1 MNEKQNLDILVRLSM
16 ASDAIGSAQI
26 FLNEA
31 IDLAKSTEERNEIIK
46 WRDATTNCFKGLY
59 EKIEKSEKE
68 IGISARIDQASSD
81 IGILVTM
88 RNVEELIAAA
98 EIRLSDLLEQPSS
111 QAKELERFEEH
122 ANKLMEGIAT
132 WNNEFAKKI
141 LHEK

>member
-31 IDLAKSTEERNEIIK
+31 IDLAKSAEECNEIIK

-59 EKIEKSEKE
+59 EKIEKDEKE
-68 IGISARIDQASSD
+68 IGISDRIDQASSD

-98 EIRLSDLLEQPSS
+98 EIRLSDLVEQPSS
-111 QAKELERFEEH
+111 KAKELERFEEH
-122 ANKLMEGIAT
+122 ANKLMEDIAT
-132 WNNEFAKKI
+132 WNDEFAKKI
-141 LHEK
+141 LQEK